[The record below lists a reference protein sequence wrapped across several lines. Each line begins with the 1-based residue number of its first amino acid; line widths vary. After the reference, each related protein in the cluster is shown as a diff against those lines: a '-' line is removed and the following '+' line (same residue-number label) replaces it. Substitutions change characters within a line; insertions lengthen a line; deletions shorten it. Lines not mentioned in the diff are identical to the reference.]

1 MSPERFAIR
10 FADRDPLAASRSLD
24 PGFDVPAAPDP
35 PRLEDGH
42 WCREVVVLSKL
53 VDSLVRDSEPFG
65 NLGDAHELLSHA
77 A

>member
-1 MSPERFAIR
+1 
-10 FADRDPLAASRSLD
+10 
-24 PGFDVPAAPDP
+24 
-35 PRLEDGH
+35 
-42 WCREVVVLSKL
+42 LSKL